1 MATGRVYNIVKGKT
15 IKADLDYGQ
24 AVVDAHALGEG
35 TRIFSVGSHPSGTG
49 LAYKCVKII
58 GFPYKAE

>member
-1 MATGRVYNIVKGKT
+1 MANGRVYNIVRGKT

-35 TRIFSVGSHPSGTG
+35 TRILTVASTENGG
-49 LAYKCVKII
+49 LRYKCIKVI
-58 GFPYKAE
+58 GFTYKA